1 MVKVSKK
8 ILFGQTI
15 KKPFF
20 KKGAVLF
27 SEANVLEH
35 LWKGVCKSKHFL
47 YINRATKTIVSDKTW
62 NWKSIV
68 YSESWGTAKIFE
80 KIIRLFTVKLLD
92 QQ

>member
-8 ILFGQTI
+8 NLFGQTI

-20 KKGAVLF
+20 KKDAVLF

-47 YINRATKTIVSDKTW
+47 YINRATRTIVSDKT
-62 NWKSIV
+62 
-68 YSESWGTAKIFE
+68 
-80 KIIRLFTVKLLD
+80 
-92 QQ
+92 